1 VASFVVGRSRVGGG
15 DLLGGQTQ
23 PPAVNARRILR
34 TTNTVAEL
42 EQINQVTPLAFTTTR
57 PSLNHSGRRHRL
69 EHAGRRPSTTQ
80 TTTEAGN
87 NL

>member
-1 VASFVVGRSRVGGG
+1 VASFIVGRSRLGSG
-15 DLLGGQTQ
+15 DRLGGQPQ
-23 PPAVNARRILR
+23 PVITGRRILR
-34 TTNTVAEL
+34 VTRLELLERNTN
-42 EQINQVTPLAFTTTR
+42 QPPPAFTTTS
-57 PSLNHSGRRHRL
+57 PSLNHSGRRPRL